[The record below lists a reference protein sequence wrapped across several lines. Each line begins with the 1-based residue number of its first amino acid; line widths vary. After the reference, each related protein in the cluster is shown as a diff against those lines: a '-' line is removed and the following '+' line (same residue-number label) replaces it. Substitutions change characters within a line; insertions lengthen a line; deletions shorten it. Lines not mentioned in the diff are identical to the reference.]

1 MPGMKLIQGVCILAS
16 LSACGCAHI
25 DFCGSDDDDHHHRQ
39 RAPSRS
45 VPLSDVMKQSQAAP
59 AKPPVDEPVQ
69 LAALGTLAGLNL
81 DQDEAVD
88 SQAAYG
94 EADWSEDRSTRGRD
108 YNIHLV
114 FDASHARSFSGEL
127 ESVTRFALGI
137 GGESD
142 RNFGALYVAGGPAYF
157 KCDSVAREATKLA
170 HVLDLGLTYRRY
182 FSDPHVFVSPYL
194 ALGGSF
200 EALRWRYENAVVVD
214 GEAFAG
220 DTVLGAVGQAGV
232 GLAFNRSERVTFFTE
247 GFVGGTYYAN
257 RTIEGFA
264 NDLFDSHGFW
274 GLRAG
279 MHIKW

>member
-1 MPGMKLIQGVCILAS
+1 MKLIPGVCILAS
-16 LSACGCAHI
+16 LGACGCAHI
-25 DFCGSDDDDHHHRQ
+25 DFGGDDDHQHR

-45 VPLSDVMKQSQAAP
+45 VPLSDAMKQSQAMP
-59 AKPPVDEPVQ
+59 VEPPTGEPIQ
-69 LAALGTLAGLNL
+69 LAALGTLAGLSL
-81 DQDEAVD
+81 DQEEAPD
-88 SQAAYG
+88 SGAAYG
-94 EADWSEDRSTRGRD
+94 EYGWSESRPARERD

-142 RNFGALYVAGGPAYF
+142 RNFVALYVAGGPAYF
-157 KCDSVAREATKLA
+157 KSDSVAREATKLA
-170 HVLDLGLTYRRY
+170 HVLDFGVTYRRY
-182 FSDPHVFVSPYL
+182 LSDPSEFVSPYFTL
-194 ALGGSF
+194 NGAF
-200 EALRWRYENAVVVD
+200 EGLRWRYENAVVVD

-220 DTVLGAVGQAGV
+220 DTVLGAVGQAGL

-247 GFVGGTYYAN
+247 GFVGGTYWAN

-274 GLRAG
+274 GIRAG

>member
-1 MPGMKLIQGVCILAS
+1 MKLIQGVCILAS
-16 LSACGCAHI
+16 LGACGCAHI
-25 DFCGSDDDDHHHRQ
+25 DLWGSDDDHHHHNRQ

-45 VPLSDVMKQSQAAP
+45 LPLSDVMKQSQAAP
-59 AKPPVDEPVQ
+59 PEPPVDEPVQ
-69 LAALGTLAGLNL
+69 LAALGAFAGLNL
-81 DQDEAVD
+81 DQEEIPD
-88 SQAAYG
+88 SGAAYG
-94 EADWSEDRSTRGRD
+94 EYGWSGSRPGLERN

-114 FDASHARSFSGEL
+114 FDVSHARSFSGEL

-157 KCDSVAREATKLA
+157 KSDSVARQATKLA
-170 HVLDLGLTYRRY
+170 HVLDLGFTYRRY
-182 FSDPHVFVSPYL
+182 MSDPAEFVSPYFML
-194 ALGGSF
+194 NGAF
-200 EALRWRYENAVVVD
+200 EALRWRYENTVVVD

-220 DTVLGAVGQAGV
+220 DTVLGAVGQAGL

-247 GFVGGTYYAN
+247 GFVGGTYWAN

>member
-1 MPGMKLIQGVCILAS
+1 MKLIQGVCILAC
-16 LSACGCAHI
+16 LCTCGCAHI
-25 DFCGSDDDDHHHRQ
+25 DFGGDDDHHHHHH

-45 VPLSDVMKQSQAAP
+45 VPLSDVMKQSQATPPEPP
-59 AKPPVDEPVQ
+59 AEKPLQ
-69 LAALGTLAGLNL
+69 LAALGPLAGISL
-81 DQDEAVD
+81 DQEEAPD
-88 SQAAYG
+88 SGAAYG
-94 EADWSEDRSTRGRD
+94 EADWSKSQSTRGQD

-157 KCDSVAREATKLA
+157 KSGSVAREATKLA
-170 HVLDLGLTYRRY
+170 HVLDLGIVYRRY
-182 FSDPHVFVSPYL
+182 LSDPSEFVSPYL
-194 ALGGSF
+194 MLNGAF

-220 DTVLGAVGQAGV
+220 DTVLGAVGQAGL

-247 GFVGGTYYAN
+247 GFVGGTYWAN

-274 GLRAG
+274 GLRTG